1 MDNLLYFAI
10 ALVASS
16 IGSMLGIG
24 GGVIIVPTLIS
35 VGISKELASVSSS
48 LTVFIMAALSSYTY
62 MKRKQGDIR
71 TALVIIVGSVPGS
84 YIGVYFNSRVSPELF
99 KILFSLLILFLLVL
113 MLIKDKL
120 PNMKLGKVSM
130 VLFGIFIGIL
140 SGLFGIGGGPITIPV
155 LLVFFALKQKMASA
169 TSSYVTLMT
178 ALISVLSNVATG
190 NKDLSLALFMIPG
203 AIIGAR
209 IGTFLNSKV
218 SEKSLTII
226 FNILLVYLLIR
237 QFI

>member
-1 MDNLLYFAI
+1 MLYFI
-10 ALVASS
+10 ISLIASS
-16 IGSMLGIG
+16 IGSMFGIG

-62 MKRKQGDIR
+62 MKRKQGDIK
-71 TALVIIVGSVPGS
+71 TALVIIIGSIPGS
-84 YIGVYFNSRVSPELF
+84 YIGVYFNSRVSPEMF
-99 KILFSLLILFLLVL
+99 KILFSLLIILLLVL
-113 MLIKDKL
+113 MMVKNKL
-120 PNMKLGKVSM
+120 PSMNLGKVYK
-130 VLFGIFIGIL
+130 VIFGLFIGIL

-155 LLVFFALKQKMASA
+155 LLVFFALTQKVASA
-169 TSSYVTLMT
+169 TSTYVTLVT

-190 NKDLSLALFMIPG
+190 NNDLSLALFMIPG
-203 AIIGAR
+203 AIIGSKV
-209 IGTFLNSKV
+209 GTFLNSKV
-218 SEKSLTII
+218 SEKGITII

>member
-1 MDNLLYFAI
+1 MLYFII
-10 ALVASS
+10 ALIASS

-35 VGISKELASVSSS
+35 VGISKELATVSSS
-48 LTVFIMAALSSYTY
+48 LTVFVMAVLSSYTY

-71 TALVIIVGSVPGS
+71 TALVIIVGSIPGS
-84 YIGVYFNSRVSPELF
+84 YIGVYLNSRVSPEMF
-99 KILFSLLILFLLVL
+99 NILFSILILLLLVL

-120 PNMKLGKVSM
+120 PSMNLGKLAKVI
-130 VLFGIFIGIL
+130 FGLFIGIL
-140 SGLFGIGGGPITIPV
+140 AGLFGIGGGPITIPV

-169 TSSYVTLMT
+169 TSTHVTLIT
-178 ALISVLSNVATG
+178 ALVSVLSNVVSG
-190 NKDLSLALFMIPG
+190 NNDLSLALYMIPG

-209 IGTFLNSKV
+209 VGTFLNSKI
-218 SEKSLTII
+218 SEKNLTIT
-226 FNILLVYLLIR
+226 FNILLVYLFIR

>member
-1 MDNLLYFAI
+1 MLYFI
-10 ALVASS
+10 ISLIASS

-62 MKRKQGDIR
+62 MKRKQGDIK
-71 TALVIIVGSVPGS
+71 TALVIIIGSIPGS
-84 YIGVYFNSRVSPELF
+84 YIGVYFNSRVSPEMF
-99 KILFSLLILFLLVL
+99 KILFSLLIVLLLVL
-113 MLIKDKL
+113 MIVKNKL
-120 PNMKLGKVSM
+120 PSMSLGKVSK
-130 VLFGIFIGIL
+130 VLFGLFIGIL

-155 LLVFFALKQKMASA
+155 LLVFFALTQKVASA
-169 TSSYVTLMT
+169 TSSYVTLVT
-178 ALISVLSNVATG
+178 AFISVLSNVATG
-190 NKDLSLALFMIPG
+190 NNDLSLALFMIPG
-203 AIIGAR
+203 AIIGAKV
-209 IGTFLNSKV
+209 GTFLNSKV
-218 SEKSLTII
+218 SEKGITII